1 MNHAQNEVTE
11 LLEGFKEFGMTE
23 TQAMFATLK
32 VLQSRYN
39 EAMINAP
46 LGSRISYWEKA
57 IDYLQ
62 KIINADQ
69 Q

>member
-1 MNHAQNEVTE
+1 MNHAKNEVTE
-11 LLEGFKEFGMTE
+11 LLEGFKQFGMTE

-32 VLQSRYN
+32 VLQSRYS
-39 EAMINAP
+39 EALINAP

-62 KIINADQ
+62 NLINAEQ
-69 Q
+69 K